1 MNDFNVM
8 ILNEV
13 QELRKKLN
21 ANFIKKRFRNKSK
34 KIWLLLDLSEK
45 LEFESIPETIIK
57 LKIKGEFDNLSNLTI
72 IFNSVTVFKENL
84 QGEFDVEL
92 FLETEQFNSLELIGE
107 LVSLIRLELIG
118 NIDFQKLNE
127 VNILTADGK
136 YFVVSKIGKR
146 NLLSLYQNLEDLID
160 NFKVGTGNVIENFIC
175 SGSCL
180 KSENGKVF
188 NDYSILITG
197 NKELGFYSS
206 KSSDEF
212 VSSNEIQVQF
222 DNFQVLPIFHNYF
235 HFGLISNE
243 ENKFHI
249 NYYDLNYQKVKSIEL
264 LFDLKY
270 QVEKFGG
277 LCYLDGS
284 EFLNHGF
291 WFIDKNNDAYIVLAK
306 NLTENNILFAELP
319 IYIGKVAEMKAY
331 VNGSKL
337 FIYLSY
343 DNSVTKLV
351 FNISNDGYSINLN
364 RENRA
369 IVKNVELGFYD
380 EEDFYYTNDHFIKL
394 T

>member
-1 MNDFNVM
+1 M
-8 ILNEV
+8 
-13 QELRKKLN
+13 
-21 ANFIKKRFRNKSK
+21 
-34 KIWLLLDLSEK
+34 
-45 LEFESIPETIIK
+45 
-57 LKIKGEFDNLSNLTI
+57 
-72 IFNSVTVFKENL
+72 
-84 QGEFDVEL
+84 
-92 FLETEQFNSLELIGE
+92 
-107 LVSLIRLELIG
+107 
-118 NIDFQKLNE
+118 
-127 VNILTADGK
+127 
-136 YFVVSKIGKR
+136 
-146 NLLSLYQNLEDLID
+146 
-160 NFKVGTGNVIENFIC
+160 
-175 SGSCL
+175 
-180 KSENGKVF
+180 
-188 NDYSILITG
+188 
-197 NKELGFYSS
+197 
-206 KSSDEF
+206 
-212 VSSNEIQVQF
+212 
-222 DNFQVLPIFHNYF
+222 
-235 HFGLISNE
+235 
-243 ENKFHI
+243 
-249 NYYDLNYQKVKSIEL
+249 NYQKVKSIEI

-331 VNGSKL
+331 LNGSKL